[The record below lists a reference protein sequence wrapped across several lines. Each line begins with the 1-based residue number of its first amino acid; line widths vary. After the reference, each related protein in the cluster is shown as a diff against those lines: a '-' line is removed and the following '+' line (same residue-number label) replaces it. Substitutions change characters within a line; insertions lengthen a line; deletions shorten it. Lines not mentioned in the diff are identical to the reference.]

1 VNVDTGEF
9 AALTAEVAALSRKI
23 SALNGKVT
31 VMGNALKHDGGLI
44 QATHA
49 FSIGLEIGERE
60 RAEGHLLYA
69 RRLKSS
75 PRVVYRGTDPAELEA
90 RIREHEGRQ
99 R

>member
-44 QATHA
+44 QATHHA

-60 RAEGHLLYA
+60 RAEGHQ
-69 RRLKSS
+69 
-75 PRVVYRGTDPAELEA
+75 PAA
-90 RIREHEGRQ
+90 IRERHRQ
-99 R
+99 TRPDHLRPVE